1 MQVAVAAVFLTI
13 LVALFAGRIQEA
25 LQRWFAKKPRRV
37 FAVPLLLT
45 GFCAAVLWLQGALSL
60 WFLLLLSAYTFVPA
74 ILVYANHNRGG
85 RRRWLDFA
93 AILLLWLPVE
103 FMTGKELLPAQVW
116 AVANTIARGTAV
128 TSGLLLFLV
137 FRSLPGM
144 KYNLP
149 RTAKDFLV
157 PVLGFLIAAP
167 VLILLGLKLSFL
179 GPFRILPG
187 ASVMGFARTFFVT
200 LAGVA
205 IPEELLFRALIQNWL
220 MQTFGCSDKVL
231 LVAALIFGAAHLNNG
246 PGALPNWRYMVL
258 ATIAGFVYGK
268 VFQKSSTILSSAGLH
283 ALVNTARRTF
293 FD

>member
-1 MQVAVAAVFLTI
+1 MQVAIAAVFLTI
-13 LVALFAGRIQEA
+13 LVALFAGRIQKGLE
-25 LQRWFAKKPRRV
+25 RWFAEKPRRV

-45 GFCAAVLWLQGALSL
+45 GFFTAVLWTQGALSL

-74 ILVYANHNRGG
+74 LLVHASHGSG
-85 RRRWLDFA
+85 WRRWLDFA

-103 FMTGKELLPAQVW
+103 FMTGKELLPAQAW
-116 AVANTIARGTAV
+116 AVANTLARGTAV

-137 FRSLPGM
+137 FRGLPGM

-157 PVLGFLIAAP
+157 PVLGFLVAAP
-167 VLILLGLKLSFL
+167 VLILLGLELSFL
-179 GPFRILPG
+179 GPFRILPE
-187 ASVMGFARTFFVT
+187 ASVMGFARTFLLT

-220 MQTFGCSDKVL
+220 MQTFGSSNKVL
-231 LVAALIFGAAHLNNG
+231 VVAALIFGAAHLNNG

-268 VFQKSSTILSSAGLH
+268 AFQKSSTILSSAGLH